1 MSKVITH
8 IELTNTLIAQSIA
21 RGKAYRARLDRATA
35 RGDVKEIFVTKT
47 MREREIKVY
56 RKLLAD
62 KAQLEAL
69 PVDCRLGYSHD
80 DGRGYV
86 AL

>member
-1 MSKVITH
+1 MTDVIRNLDL
-8 IELTNTLIAQSIA
+8 IETLIEQSVA
-21 RGKAYRARLDRATA
+21 RGKAYRARLDRAIA
-35 RGDVKEIFVTKT
+35 RDDTKEIFVCNT
-47 MREREIKVY
+47 MRNREIKVY

-62 KAQLEAL
+62 KAQLESL
-69 PVDCRLGYSHD
+69 PVDCRLGYSHY